1 MDGSP
6 IIDKS
11 HILGLG
17 YHVPKRIIS
26 NDYFLQFMDTSDAWI
41 QERTG
46 ISERRMLEKD
56 KATSDMCYEACL
68 QALENSSTDPNEID
82 GIIVGTVT
90 PDYMTPSVACLLQ
103 DKLKTRKVFAFDVSA
118 GCSGFIY
125 CLNIAK
131 AMIENGQVKKLLVA
145 GSENLSKI
153 VDYTDRGTCIL
164 FGDGAGAVVIEASET
179 PGIMSVCLGASGKE
193 AELLYTPGGGSK
205 DPNGSRFLVMHGK
218 EVFKEAVKVIQSNSL
233 EAIDAAGITPNEID
247 LFIPHQANMRIIEAA
262 RERLDLPIEKCFVNI
277 AKYGNTSSASVLLA
291 LHEALNE
298 SKIKKG
304 DNVLFSVFGA
314 GFAWGSAVIK
324 W

>member
-1 MDGSP
+1 MSFAKITGTGIYIP
-6 IIDKS
+6 DKV
-11 HILGLG
+11 L
-17 YHVPKRIIS
+17 S
-26 NDYFLQFMDTSDAWI
+26 NKDLETLVDTSDEWI
-41 QERTG
+41 KARTG
-46 ISERRMLEKD
+46 ISERRILEKD

-68 QALENSSTDPNEID
+68 QALKNSSTDPEEID

-103 DKLKTRKVFAFDVSA
+103 DKLKTRKIFAFDVSA

-125 CLNIAK
+125 CMSIAK
-131 AMIENGQVKKLLVA
+131 AMIENGQAKKLLVA

-164 FGDGAGAVVIEASET
+164 FGDGAGAVVIEESET
-179 PGIMSVCLGASGKE
+179 LGIMSVCLGASGKE

-205 DPNGSRFLVMHGK
+205 DPTGSRFLVMQGK

-233 EAIDAAGITPNEID
+233 EAIEAAGLTPKDID

-277 AKYGNTSSASVLLA
+277 EKYGNTSSASVLLA
-291 LHEALNE
+291 LHEALQE
-298 SKIKKG
+298 SKIKEG
-304 DNVLFSVFGA
+304 DHILFSVFGA
-314 GFAWGSAVIK
+314 GFAWGSAVLK

>member
-1 MDGSP
+1 LSFAKITGTGIYIP
-6 IIDKS
+6 DKV
-11 HILGLG
+11 L
-17 YHVPKRIIS
+17 S
-26 NDYFLQFMDTSDAWI
+26 NKDLETLVDTSDEWI
-41 QERTG
+41 KARTG
-46 ISERRMLEKD
+46 ISERRILEKD

-68 QALENSSTDPNEID
+68 QALKNSSTDPEEID

-103 DKLKTRKVFAFDVSA
+103 DKLKTRKIFAFDVSA

-125 CLNIAK
+125 CMSIAK
-131 AMIENGQVKKLLVA
+131 AMIENGQAKKLLVA

-164 FGDGAGAVVIEASET
+164 FGDGAGAVVIEESEA

-205 DPNGSRFLVMHGK
+205 DPTGSRFLVMQGK

-233 EAIDAAGITPNEID
+233 EAIEAAGLTPKDID

-277 AKYGNTSSASVLLA
+277 EKYGNTSSASVLLA
-291 LHEALNE
+291 LHEALQE
-298 SKIKKG
+298 SKIKEG
-304 DNVLFSVFGA
+304 DHILFSVFGA
-314 GFAWGSAVIK
+314 GFAWGSAVLK

>member
-1 MDGSP
+1 MDNLSFAKITGTGVYIP
-6 IIDKS
+6 EK
-11 HILGLG
+11 IL
-17 YHVPKRIIS
+17 S
-26 NDYFLQFMDTSDAWI
+26 NKDLESLVDTTDEWI
-41 QERTG
+41 KARTG
-46 ISERRMLEKD
+46 ISERRILEKD

-68 QALENSSTDPNEID
+68 QALKNSSTDPNEID

-103 DKLKTRKVFAFDVSA
+103 DRLKTRKVFAFDVSA

-193 AELLYTPGGGSK
+193 ADLLYTPGGGSK

-262 RERLDLPIEKCFVNI
+262 RERLNLPIEKCFVNI
-277 AKYGNTSSASVLLA
+277 EKYGNTSSASVLLA